1 MNQLRTVAALAIAG
15 AVATN
20 PDLAQEQ
27 QQGPPPATTAKPIGK
42 VERQGK
48 KTATLKVRYTCKSG
62 TTLWISLKQ
71 SKKADKAKALTK
83 EGSSKVAAAWLQSHR
98 NPVTCDGQKHTAEFT
113 VDKVEP
119 GSKGTLKKGKAWL
132 QFCVTEGE
140 SLTLSKSA
148 WVNVK

>member
-1 MNQLRTVAALAIAG
+1 MNSLRTVAALAIAG
-15 AVATN
+15 ALATT
-20 PDLAQEQ
+20 PALAQEQ
-27 QQGPPPATTAKPIGK
+27 QQGPPPATTAKAVGK

-48 KTATLKVRYTCKSG
+48 KSATLRVRYTCKSG

-83 EGSSKVAAAWLQSHR
+83 EGSSKAAAAWLQSHR
-98 NPVTCDGQKHTAEFT
+98 NPITCDGQEHSAVFT

-132 QFCVTEGE
+132 QFCITEGE
-140 SLTLSKSA
+140 TLTVSKSA